1 MDYKG
6 NFWSVERLNDPPTVL
21 DSWRHRQVDYTPRTP
36 DGYLEDMHR
45 ADRTVNTRTLAMT
58 GSSMVNLGDLHLTVG
73 GGFPTDFDS
82 LHSALAPQ
90 KSVAELSTRRKEA
103 IKASYRRC
111 DLRNQGWVQTQELTA
126 ALREYSHLGQPEQQR
141 LIHGITRGESRVTFA
156 QFAGY
161 YQVLSGHIERDRD
174 FEDLMRHHWG
184 FAEVSD
190 ILEDMKNKFAMVGLA
205 YSFRHHMDTAGC
217 HPELSFEAFQNAINQ
232 VGMHYSPKDVKRV
245 FDAFGDHNDVQSMQV
260 LRLTEHLTR
269 APRPH
274 TPIGRLN
281 NGTYGGNA
289 HISEVNSQSADVL
302 SDLSITSLGGPT
314 AISRHH
320 AHFHQ
325 SDALKPPPAPPRED
339 GSTDDDKDQSATLP
353 PPVAPAE
360 EDDDKPPKA
369 PIEGFPA
376 PQVPPPEDDDGE
388 PMPEEKEN
396 EDPQSNLPQP
406 APYEKGQSGPQ
417 PGAMAPPMTGYHGC
431 AAYHGMAPPS
441 QPSMGGAP
449 KRVGVTGQRK
459 AVTVGI
465 NYIGLP
471 VKLDG
476 CINDSDTFVSL
487 LTQDF
492 GFNVTE
498 IRQLRDD
505 QPQRM
510 PTKKNMMAALNWLV
524 TGASP
529 GDHLFFHYSGHGSQ
543 QADQNND
550 EMDGKD
556 ETIVPVDYQTAG
568 MLSDDE
574 MRRLLVVNLPKGV
587 RLTVIL
593 DCCHSG
599 TALDLPYKLKLKRDG
614 EAIDIKKKLP
624 HMIQSPSQAD
634 VVLIS
639 GCMDDQTSSD
649 IGIGMA
655 GNSKP
660 AGAMTTS
667 FKTVMSRKLD
677 SSFHEV
683 LQEMRRFLISKG
695 FKQVPQ
701 LSSEQFLNL
710 SECFMPEHAPVE
722 EPPPRPT
729 RPPVRKAVTIGI
741 NYLCLEEGKGRLSG
755 CINDSDT
762 MIGVLKDV
770 FGFKENEIHRLR
782 DDTPNMM
789 PTKANMLQAFQW
801 LTQGASAGD
810 ELFLHY
816 SGHGG
821 QQKDKTHEE
830 ADGKDE
836 TLIPCD
842 FQTSGQ
848 ITDDQLYA
856 LLVQALPRGVRMWVI
871 LDCCHSGTAL
881 DLRYKV
887 TLAADGRTCQFS
899 KSKDRAHQSS
909 VPPAEVIMIS
919 GCKDNQTSADVQ
931 QGGQAAGAMTTAFHR
946 SITRTISCED
956 LLLRMRAFLKQNR
969 YAQVPQLSSDQF
981 ISLDS
986 IYVDYQQKRRQKP
999 QTTRDL
1005 QSTSPMAAPPNMLP
1019 PSGSPSPALNGSYG
1033 APLGQ
1038 GSLDAS
1044 DIVMN
1049 TRIQALENE
1058 LARLQ
1063 ASKASQGAP
1072 MPGMPP
1078 GAAMYGARYP

>member
-1 MDYKG
+1 M
-6 NFWSVERLNDPPTVL
+6 
-21 DSWRHRQVDYTPRTP
+21 
-36 DGYLEDMHR
+36 
-45 ADRTVNTRTLAMT
+45 NTRALAMS
-58 GSSMVNLGDLHLTVG
+58 GNNAMVNLADLHLSAG
-73 GGFPTDFDS
+73 SGFSTS
-82 LHSALAPQ
+82 LDAYHSALSPP
-90 KSVAELSTRRKEA
+90 KSVAELSSRRKDS

-111 DLRNQGWVQTQELTA
+111 DTRNQGWVTTQDLA
-126 ALREYSHLGQPEQQR
+126 GALREYSHLSPSEQQR
-141 LIHGITRGESRVTFA
+141 LVHGITRGEQRVSFA

-161 YQVLSGHIERDRD
+161 YQVLSSHIERDRD

-205 YSFRHHMDTAGC
+205 YSFRHHMEGAGG
-217 HPELSFEAFQNAINQ
+217 HPELSFEAFQSAISQ
-232 VGMHYSPKDVKRV
+232 VGMHYSSRDMRRV
-245 FDAFGDHNDVQSMQV
+245 FDAFGDHSDSQSMQV

-274 TPIGRLN
+274 TPIGRIS
-281 NGTYGGNA
+281 NGFHGTA
-289 HISEVNSQSADVL
+289 HISEVNSQSAEVL

-314 AISRHH
+314 PINRHH
-320 AHFHQ
+320 ANFHQ
-325 SDALKPPPAPPRED
+325 SDIHRPSPP
-339 GSTDDDKDQSATLP
+339 
-353 PPVAPAE
+353 
-360 EDDDKPPKA
+360 
-369 PIEGFPA
+369 
-376 PQVPPPEDDDGE
+376 PPPEDDADMDPDDNPKVPLPTAPPEDEDHRAPKAPMEGFPHPQTAPAEDDDGE
-388 PMPEEKEN
+388 LAPDEKEN
-396 EDPQSNLPQP
+396 ENPN
-406 APYEKGQSGPQ
+406 APSAPEEKGDGKPFGGL
-417 PGAMAPPMTGYHGC
+417 PHHPLGFGGGGG
-431 AAYHGMAPPS
+431 GM
-441 QPSMGGAP
+441 QGMHQHNGMNMMSMGSGGV

-471 VKLDG
+471 VQLSG
-476 CINDSDTFVSL
+476 CVNDSDTFVSL
-487 LTQDF
+487 LTDDF
-492 GFNVTE
+492 GFNISH

-510 PTKKNMMAALNWLV
+510 PTKKNMVAALNWLV
-524 TGASP
+524 AGASP

-556 ETIVPVDYQTAG
+556 ETLVPVDYQTAG
-568 MLSDDE
+568 MLSDDD
-574 MRRLLVVNLPKGV
+574 MRRILVSSLPKGV

-599 TALDLPYKLKLKRDG
+599 TALDLPYKMKLKADG
-614 EAIDIKKKLP
+614 EAFDIKKKLP
-624 HMIQSPSQAD
+624 HKIMSPSEAD

-639 GCMDDQTSSD
+639 GCMDTQTSSD
-649 IGIGMA
+649 IGVGMA

-667 FKTVMSRKLD
+667 FKTVITRKLD
-677 SSFHEV
+677 STYHEV
-683 LQEMRRFLISKG
+683 LQEMRKFLVSKG

-701 LSSEQFLNL
+701 LSSEQYLNL
-710 SECFMPEHAPVE
+710 TECFMPEHAPIE
-722 EPPPRPT
+722 EPPPPSL
-729 RPPVRKAVTIGI
+729 RPPARKAVTIGI
-741 NYLCLEEGKGRLSG
+741 NYMCLEPGRGRLAG

-762 MIGVLKDV
+762 MIGILKDV
-770 FGFKENEIHRLR
+770 FRFQDSQIHRLR

-789 PTKANMLQAFQW
+789 PTKANMLNAFHW
-801 LTQGASAGD
+801 LTQGAAAGD

-842 FQTSGQ
+842 FQTAGQ
-848 ITDDQLYA
+848 ITDDQLYSI
-856 LLVQALPRGVRMWVI
+856 LVQALPKGVRMWVI

-899 KSKDRAHQSS
+899 KSKDRAHQAT

-931 QGGQAAGAMTTAFHR
+931 QAGQAAGAMTTAFHR
-946 SITRTISCED
+946 SITPTITCEE
-956 LLLRMRAFLKQNR
+956 LLVRMRSFLKQNR
-969 YAQVPQLSSDQF
+969 YAQVPQMSSDQF
-981 ISLDS
+981 ISLNS
-986 IYVDYQQKRRQKP
+986 TYVDYQQKRKQKP
-999 QTTRDL
+999 HFPSHASGTRDL
-1005 QSTSPMAAPPNMLP
+1005 TFAPTAPGMQPAMPQQQMAMPMVPPGHPQALGPCGGGAPPAQAAGP
-1019 PSGSPSPALNGSYG
+1019 G
-1033 APLGQ
+1033 AMRFHGQ

-1049 TRIQALENE
+1049 TRIQALEHE

-1063 ASKASQGAP
+1063 SAKASQ
-1072 MPGMPP
+1072 MSPP
-1078 GAAMYGARYP
+1078 AASPASPA

>member
-1 MDYKG
+1 MAYKG
-6 NFWSVERLNDPPTVL
+6 NFWSVAEQLNDPPTIL

-36 DGYLEDMHR
+36 DGYHEDMHR

-58 GSSMVNLGDLHLTVG
+58 GSAMVNLGDLHLTVG
-73 GGFPTDFDS
+73 GGFPADFDT
-82 LHSALAPQ
+82 LHSALSPQ
-90 KSVAELSTRRKEA
+90 KTVAELSTRRKEA

-111 DLRNQGWVQTQELTA
+111 DLKNQGWVTTQELTG
-126 ALREYSHLGQPEQQR
+126 ALREHSHLGPPEQQR
-141 LIHGITRGESRVTFA
+141 LIHGISRGESRVTFA

-174 FEDLMRHHWG
+174 YEDLMRHHWG

-205 YSFRHHMDTAGC
+205 YSFRHHTDAGC

-232 VGMHYSPKDVKRV
+232 VGMHYNPKDVKRV

-281 NGTYGGNA
+281 NSSYGGNA

-302 SDLSITSLGGPT
+302 SDLSITSFGGPT
-314 AISRHH
+314 AVSRHH
-320 AHFHQ
+320 AHFHS
-325 SDALKPPPAPPRED
+325 SDAEKPPPCPPPED
-339 GSTDDDKDQSATLP
+339 GNTVEDSDQDAVRA
-353 PPVAPAE
+353 PPVAPPE
-360 EDDDKPPKA
+360 KDDDMPPQA
-369 PIEGFPA
+369 PMEGFPP
-376 PQVPPPEDDDGE
+376 PQTPPQEDDDGE
-388 PMPEEKEN
+388 PAPEEKEN
-396 EDPQSNLPQP
+396 EDPQSNLPQQAPSEKGGYTGQLGAQAP
-406 APYEKGQSGPQ
+406 APGYGCAQN
-417 PGAMAPPMTGYHGC
+417 AMAPL
-431 AAYHGMAPPS
+431 S
-441 QPSMGGAP
+441 QPSMVGTT

-492 GFNVTE
+492 GFNITQ

-524 TGASP
+524 AGASP

-556 ETIVPVDYQTAG
+556 ETLVPVDYQTSG

-574 MRRLLVVNLPKGV
+574 MRRLLVIPLSKGV

-677 SSFHEV
+677 STFHEV

-710 SECFMPEHAPVE
+710 SECFMPEHAPI
-722 EPPPRPT
+722 EPPAARPT

-741 NYLCLEEGKGRLSG
+741 NYLCLEPGKGRLSG

-770 FGFKENEIHRLR
+770 FGFQENQIHRLR
-782 DDTPNMM
+782 DDAPDMM

-801 LTQGASAGD
+801 LTQGAEAGD

-821 QQKDKTHEE
+821 QKEDTTHEE

-842 FQTSGQ
+842 FQTAGQ
-848 ITDDQLYA
+848 ITDDQLYSI
-856 LLVQALPRGVRMWVI
+856 LVQALPRGVRMWVI

-887 TLAADGRTCQFS
+887 TLASDGRTCQFS
-899 KSKDRAHQSS
+899 KSKDRAHQAA

-999 QTTRDL
+999 QATRDL
-1005 QSTSPMAAPPNMLP
+1005 TTAPSMPPLTLPGTSTSPTPAMNGNYAAPP
-1019 PSGSPSPALNGSYG
+1019 
-1033 APLGQ
+1033 GQ

-1044 DIVMN
+1044 DMILN

-1063 ASKASQGAP
+1063 ANKGVAP
-1072 MPGMPP
+1072 MGGMSPGHP
-1078 GAAMYGARYP
+1078 GAMGASMYGGRYA